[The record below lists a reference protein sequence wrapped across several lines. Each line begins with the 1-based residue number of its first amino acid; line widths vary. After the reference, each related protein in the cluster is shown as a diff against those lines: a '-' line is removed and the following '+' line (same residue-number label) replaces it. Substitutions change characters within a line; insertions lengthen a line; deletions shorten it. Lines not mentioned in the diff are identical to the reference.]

1 MTVHLF
7 SNGPSP
13 AIATFG
19 PREKPDD
26 SEEKYGERNNRLC
39 PQKLYVNDRLISS
52 PTENEAITLIRN
64 AQAMLA
70 TANLHLL
77 ASQIYTKTT

>member
-19 PREKPDD
+19 PREKADNSD
-26 SEEKYGERNNRLC
+26 EKYGERSNRLC
-39 PQKLYVNDRLISS
+39 PQKLYVNHRLISC
-52 PTENEAITLIRN
+52 PQRTK
-64 AQAMLA
+64 
-70 TANLHLL
+70 LL
-77 ASQIYTKTT
+77 LSSETPKPG